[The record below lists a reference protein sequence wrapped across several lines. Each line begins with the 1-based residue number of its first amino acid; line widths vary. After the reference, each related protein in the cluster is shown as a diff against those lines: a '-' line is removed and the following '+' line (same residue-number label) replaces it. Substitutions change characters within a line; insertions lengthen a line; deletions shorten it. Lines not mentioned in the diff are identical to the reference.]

1 MVSRDFRLNTRAQTF
16 LVSNP
21 GIKPRE
27 HRFKYL
33 LWKFKN
39 RKELTDE
46 FKSAIKSPSLRCIDC
61 GCKYNFQV
69 AIRCPKCSSE
79 KSYNLDLED
88 PFTDPAIRVAIALLT
103 IVVVATRALW
113 YDLLF

>member
-1 MVSRDFRLNTRAQTF
+1 MVSRDFRLNTRADSVLKST
-16 LVSNP
+16 S
-21 GIKPRE
+21 GITPRA
-27 HRFKYL
+27 HRFEYL
-33 LWKFKN
+33 FWKFKN

-69 AIRCPKCSSE
+69 AIKCPKCSSE

-88 PFTDPAIRVAIALLT
+88 PFTDPAIRVAIGLLT
-103 IVVVATRALW
+103 IVVIATRALW